1 MRSTLFYIPAEVAGV
16 PVFGIGWLL
25 FAWLVLSG
33 LFLAVLIRRQGF
45 NRDAASYV
53 PFLAIIALIIVF
65 GLPLLVEA
73 DASGRTQG
81 IPVRGFGV
89 MLVLA
94 TIAGVGLAAYR
105 AQRMG
110 LDPEVIY
117 SLAFCM
123 FVAGIIGARLFYVIQ
138 KWNEFEQP
146 TMAATLQAVMNFTK
160 GGLVVYG
167 SVLAGVPAGVWFLW
181 RRKLPILAVC
191 DIIAPSMV
199 VGLAIGR
206 IGCFLNGCCFGG
218 ACPESS
224 LGVTFPAGSPP
235 YAQHQ
240 EAGWQSGVWLE
251 NNGGKITVSH
261 VAPDSAAAKV
271 GVKTGDEV
279 RRINGAGFG
288 SLGEA
293 RKLLADGRGVWELAT
308 SDGSVFRWRTAQP
321 PRRSVPVHATQLYS
335 AIDAAL
341 LAAVLWFFY
350 PFRRR
355 DGEVF
360 ALLLTIHPVSRFLLE
375 MVRDDELGWRGT
387 PLTVA
392 QWVSIA
398 ILLAACVLWW
408 FIERQPRGSA
418 LPAAAEA
425 APA

>member
-1 MRSTLFYIPAEVAGV
+1 MRSTLFYIPAEIAGV

-25 FAWLVLSG
+25 LAWLFLSG
-33 LFLAVLIRRQGF
+33 LFLAILIRRQGF
-45 NRDAASYV
+45 SRDAASYI
-53 PFLAIIALIIVF
+53 PFLAIVALVIVF
-65 GLPLLVEA
+65 GLPMLVEA
-73 DASGRTQG
+73 ESNGRTQG

-105 AQRMG
+105 ARRMG

-138 KWNEFEQP
+138 KWNEFQQP

-167 SVLAGVPAGVWFLW
+167 SVLAGVPAGVWFLR

-218 ACPESS
+218 VCLESS
-224 LGVTFPAGSPP
+224 LGLTFPPGSPP

-251 NNGGKITVSH
+251 NKNGSVTVSH
-261 VAPDSAAAKV
+261 VAPDSPAANA
-271 GVKTGDEV
+271 GVKAGDEL

-288 SLGEA
+288 SLDEA
-293 RKLLADGRGVWELAT
+293 RKLLADGRGVWELVT
-308 SDGSVFRWRTAQP
+308 SDGRVSRWRTTQP

-360 ALLLTIHPVSRFLLE
+360 ALLLTIHPLSRFLLE
-375 MVRDDELGWRGT
+375 MVRDDELGWQGT
-387 PLTVA
+387 PLTIS
-392 QWVSIA
+392 QWLSIA
-398 ILLAACVLWW
+398 ILLVACVMWW

-418 LPAAAEA
+418 LPLQSQMING
-425 APA
+425 